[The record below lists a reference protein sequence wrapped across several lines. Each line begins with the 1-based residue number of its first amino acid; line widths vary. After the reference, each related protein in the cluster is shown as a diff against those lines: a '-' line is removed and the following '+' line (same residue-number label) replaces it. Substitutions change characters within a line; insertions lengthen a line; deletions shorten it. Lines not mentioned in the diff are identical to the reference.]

1 MDPSWNE
8 LKNQLKEGPFSQ
20 SGFNKQLQWKI
31 EEKLEKKA
39 TYNKARLFTIVSS
52 CTVILL
58 IALAIR
64 LNWSPLFN
72 SVASME
78 KNADQV
84 IELKSSEEAKPNA
97 ANLQAPVKS
106 VLLIGFRTDYQ
117 DNTGNEQ
124 SLKPINSSEYRSL
137 MITGDTEN
145 PGKLTVAAEGSNI
158 LMPYGQQF
166 WTIDSVTQEAADH
179 TFQYLNA
186 FPATESGLQEKSAFN
201 SPEGINH
208 SEKLVYVGNQYVSI
222 VGRDQE
228 KLMNMNTIKEDVWI
242 HKVNQ
247 MNTPEYLNF
256 NPISLEQILAKQEGK
271 ATTDK
276 AENWTITRSKGLW
289 IPQIADAQKINN
301 EATTFR
307 LHSFADTLPEG
318 VISYDKLS
326 STWEQIIQV
335 QPTAIDA
342 ISSPDGD
349 MIAILTLDKL
359 YAYPYVDHEIGPL
372 ALQINLNP
380 NETLIMAQW
389 ATAQYAEFWIESGKK
404 YLKK

>member
-8 LKNQLKEGPFSQ
+8 LKNQLKEGPFPQ

-31 EEKLEKKA
+31 EAKLEKKA
-39 TYNKARLFTIVSS
+39 TYNKARLFTIACS
-52 CTVILL
+52 CTVVLL
-58 IALAIR
+58 LALVIS
-64 LNWSPLFN
+64 LNWTPLFN

-78 KNADQV
+78 KNADQA
-84 IELKSSEEAKPNA
+84 IELKFSEEAKPIA

-106 VLLIGFRTDYQ
+106 VLLIGFRTDHQ

-124 SLKPINSSEYRSL
+124 SLKSINYSEYRSL
-137 MITGDTEN
+137 MITGNTEN
-145 PGKLTVAAEGSNI
+145 PSKLEVAAEGSNI

-166 WTIDSVTQEAADH
+166 WSIDSVTQEAADH
-179 TFQYLNA
+179 TYQYLKA
-186 FPATESGLQEKSAFN
+186 YPAVEGGQQEKSSFK
-201 SPEGINH
+201 SPDGINH
-208 SEKLVYVGNQYVSI
+208 NEKLVFVGNQYVSI
-222 VGRDQE
+222 VGRDQ
-228 KLMNMNTIKEDVWI
+228 KKQDNVNTINENVWI
-242 HKVNQ
+242 HKVDQ
-247 MNTPEYLNF
+247 MNTPSYLNL
-256 NPISLEQILAKQEGK
+256 NPISLQQITGTPKGK
-271 ATTDK
+271 VATDI
-276 AENWTITRSKGLW
+276 AENWTITRNRGQW

-307 LHSFADTLPEG
+307 LHSFADALPDG
-318 VISYDKLS
+318 VISFDKLS
-326 STWEQIIQV
+326 STWEQIIQI

-342 ISSPDGD
+342 ISSPDND

-359 YAYPYVDHEIGPL
+359 YAYPYMDHEIGPL

-389 ATAQYAEFWIESGKK
+389 ATARYADFWIESGKK